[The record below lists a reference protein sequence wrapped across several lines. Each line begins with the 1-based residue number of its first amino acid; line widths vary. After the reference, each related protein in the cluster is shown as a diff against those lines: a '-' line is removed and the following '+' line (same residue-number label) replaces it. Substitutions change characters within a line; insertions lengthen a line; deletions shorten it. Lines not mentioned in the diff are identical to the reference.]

1 MKKITNYKLRVT
13 SYKLQVTSY
22 MLQVKSYKLQIFYFL
37 TFLLSYGLLN
47 AQTDENFILSAEDV
61 QKNELIIT
69 PEIEEA
75 VVTELKSMPEEF
87 YSNRGIN
94 INKEQLENLHLGK
107 PVPWYNIV
115 FANEWLEPVSLYSV
129 PRMAAGEPV
138 LLRFI
143 NTWNVPVMSD
153 GEPLLFALINFSRIN
168 GAPTLADIGIKNTI
182 EHFYNYKH
190 KDSIIGSVGID
201 IRNMGMTFLI
211 IRKENK
217 DIFVEV
223 YDKATGEYFKNEYGS
238 GELITLLQDWAAK
251 MKEAQNRYYDFVAD
265 KSELI
270 LTPELT
276 EMLCNGVF
284 SHIKSWSDETLSSCG
299 IKNRPKL
306 ENLHPGKPVPNYSL
320 VNENLIFAGSW
331 EVPVMSD
338 GEPLFFRTV
347 KLMDNGQYSDAG
359 GGTANYEKLNNYKYK
374 DLIIGYL
381 TISRTRFLIIRKDNK
396 DIFVM
401 TYDWKTG
408 EYLKTEYSLS
418 DIINLLK
425 K

>member
-1 MKKITNYKLRVT
+1 MKKLTNYKL
-13 SYKLQVTSY
+13 
-22 MLQVKSYKLQIFYFL
+22 QITRIAFC
-37 TFLLSYGLLN
+37 FLLSAFCIITN
-47 AQTDENFILSAEDV
+47 AQTDENRILDSATI
-61 QKNELIIT
+61 QKNELKIT

-75 VVTELKSMPEEF
+75 VVTKLKSMPEEF

-115 FANEWLEPVSLYSV
+115 FANEWLEPISPYSV

-138 LLRFI
+138 LLRFT
-143 NTWNVPVMSD
+143 NAWNVPVMSD
-153 GEPLLFALINFSRIN
+153 GEPLLFALINISTIN
-168 GAPTLADIGIKNTI
+168 GEPTFGDIGIKNTI
-182 EHFYNYKH
+182 EHFYNYEH

-223 YDKATGEYFKNEYGS
+223 HDKATGEYFKNEYGS
-238 GELITLLQDWAAK
+238 DELITLLQDWFAK
-251 MKEAQNRYYDFVAD
+251 MKEAQNRYYAYVAD

-276 EMLCNGVF
+276 EMLL
-284 SHIKSWSDETLSSCG
+284 SQAYSYWSSIKDDDEYLSLFG
-299 IKNRPKL
+299 IKNGAQIEHL
-306 ENLHPGKPVPNYSL
+306 QLGKPTPEYMI
-320 VNENLIFAGSW
+320 VNENLTFTGNW

-338 GEPLFFRTV
+338 GEPLFRTSV
-347 KLMDNGQYSDAG
+347 KLEDDGQYRFVG
-359 GGTANYEKLNNYKYK
+359 GGGATMVGTIHNYEHK
-374 DLIIGYL
+374 DLVIGILGVPGGGKY
-381 TISRTRFLIIRKDNK
+381 LIIRKDNT
-396 DIFVM
+396 DIFVKGHNS
-401 TYDWKTG
+401 KTS
-408 EYLKTEYSLS
+408 EVFIEYSLS
-418 DIINLLK
+418 EIINLLK